1 MPQGNAELMAKEQIL
16 GFKPAR
22 RLKEIDDVHRE
33 RMQEREHRPRSCD
46 DSTRRCDSQAGAAD
60 APRAASPSAYDQSWI
75 PTMSFSGRLVVKWLA
90 SSLTD
95 PWQFDIIGIQRER
108 GRR

>member
-33 RMQEREHRPRSCD
+33 RMQEREHRPRILPD
-46 DSTRRCDSQAGAAD
+46 DAIPKPELRTHRAQQALQRMTRAGFRRCLSAGAW
-60 APRAASPSAYDQSWI
+60 S
-75 PTMSFSGRLVVKWLA
+75 
-90 SSLTD
+90 
-95 PWQFDIIGIQRER
+95 
-108 GRR
+108 